1 MEFCGFSSSL
11 NAERLGALQRAAREY
26 LVEPLGRPVQEEWSG
41 LRPMTYDDL
50 PVIGRAPRLSNLIL
64 ATGHGM
70 LGVTTAP
77 ATGKL
82 VAEIVCGAP
91 PHIDPAPFDPARFK

>member
-1 MEFCGFSSSL
+1 M
-11 NAERLGALQRAAREY
+11 
-26 LVEPLGRPVQEEWSG
+26 VEEWTG

-50 PVIGRAPRLSNLIL
+50 PVIDRAGRFQNLFL

-82 VAEIVCGAP
+82 VAELICGQP
-91 PHIDPAPFDPARFK
+91 PHIDPSPFSVGRFG